1 MRAESDCRPM
11 DAVRNARAG
20 DGMGATF
27 AAGFLV
33 GEEAGLSRSS
43 SSSKLSMS
51 ITFAIVP

>member
-1 MRAESDCRPM
+1 M
-11 DAVRNARAG
+11 DAIRNARAG
-20 DGMGATF
+20 DGVGATF

-51 ITFAIVP
+51 ITVAIAP